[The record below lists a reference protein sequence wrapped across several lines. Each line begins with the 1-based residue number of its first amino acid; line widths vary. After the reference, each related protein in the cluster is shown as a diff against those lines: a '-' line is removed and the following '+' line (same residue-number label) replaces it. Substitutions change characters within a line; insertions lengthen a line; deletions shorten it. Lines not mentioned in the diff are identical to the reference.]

1 MLTYPYEILKAR
13 LTAEITEQ
21 REIDWF
27 LDQLNP
33 KDKNASVVA
42 APAIYI
48 EFLPLTMRDL
58 GGKLQ
63 SADAEFNIY
72 LATENV
78 MDSGK
83 RMKKDSP
90 LDHMRIFDKINKSL
104 NGFSAKLS
112 ILPEFVGLLNTS
124 QDQCVMNSCTRVG
137 ITPPHQMRKGIMVS
151 VQRFSTIIW
160 DHAAAK
166 QYTVLTPKPLA
177 EIVINNW
184 D

>member
-1 MLTYPYEILKAR
+1 MLTYPYEILKAH
-13 LTAEITEQ
+13 LTAEVTEQ

-42 APAIYI
+42 VPALYI

-58 GGKLQ
+58 GGRLQ

-78 MDSGK
+78 IDNGK
-83 RMKKDSP
+83 RMKKDQP
-90 LDHMRIFDKINKSL
+90 LDHMRIFDKIHKAL

-112 ILPEFVGLLNTS
+112 ALPEFVALLNTS
-124 QDQCVMNSCTRVG
+124 QDQRVMNSCTRVAV
-137 ITPPHQMRKGIMVS
+137 TPPHQMRKGIMVS
-151 VQRFSTIIW
+151 VQRFSTIIY
-160 DHAAAK
+160 DHGAAK
-166 QYTVLTPKPLA
+166 QYTVLTPKPPVEVVPDIL
-177 EIVINNW
+177 
-184 D
+184 